1 MRILIAVHT
10 YPPGGVGGAE
20 QRAERTARALQR
32 LGHDVRVLSVHWSAT
47 RETTDVA
54 ADVHRQIPVRR
65 VWLAGTPGPF
75 ADSYDH
81 PAVAAAAEALLRE
94 WRPDIVHQYSGYLT
108 TAAIIRVAA
117 AAQVPVVVSL
127 TDYWWF
133 CSRITLIRTTGELCD
148 GPTLSG
154 CALCHA
160 QEKRRV
166 RWPSLVAPRTIGA
179 LWQLAARVGPLSAPM
194 GLEDQRRRSAVLS
207 QTLASATALIAPSR
221 FVADAYRRH
230 WKDSNRLHVMR
241 QGVEGATSPARPRR
255 RGLSVGYLG
264 QIKPHKGVDLL
275 IDAWSMLK
283 RGPHDRLSLIGS
295 SEGQERYHRDLRRR
309 TTAAENV
316 EWRDAVSRDQI
327 WTVLADLDALVVP
340 SRWPENSPNTILE
353 AQAARVPVIGARIGG
368 IPELIDHG
376 VNGLLFRP
384 DDARDL
390 AAALQTLVGAPERVD
405 QMRQGSINVRTV
417 DDEARDL
424 VRLYED
430 TLGRTPAAAS

>member
-117 AAQVPVVVSL
+117 AAHVPVVVSL

-166 RWPSLVAPRTIGA
+166 RWLSYREARKALDLAKNRRVLRSANRLVWTALVAAVSLAGA
-179 LWQLAARVGPLSAPM
+179 AVIALL
-194 GLEDQRRRSAVLS
+194 AVL
-207 QTLASATALIAPSR
+207 I
-221 FVADAYRRH
+221 V
-230 WKDSNRLHVMR
+230 
-241 QGVEGATSPARPRR
+241 
-255 RGLSVGYLG
+255 
-264 QIKPHKGVDLL
+264 
-275 IDAWSMLK
+275 
-283 RGPHDRLSLIGS
+283 
-295 SEGQERYHRDLRRR
+295 
-309 TTAAENV
+309 
-316 EWRDAVSRDQI
+316 
-327 WTVLADLDALVVP
+327 
-340 SRWPENSPNTILE
+340 
-353 AQAARVPVIGARIGG
+353 
-368 IPELIDHG
+368 
-376 VNGLLFRP
+376 
-384 DDARDL
+384 
-390 AAALQTLVGAPERVD
+390 
-405 QMRQGSINVRTV
+405 
-417 DDEARDL
+417 
-424 VRLYED
+424 
-430 TLGRTPAAAS
+430 